1 MKAKLY
7 LAALILTF
15 AMVNTS
21 YSQEFKSAPPK
32 YSISVYGGFLQ
43 PVSDFNNFYKSSGQI
58 GLSVYYDVNKEVS
71 LGTDVSFNFLANRQE
86 GGSSSSFIQVTSG
99 PRYYFKTRKLKSSF
113 FLEAGIGGYMFNS
126 GTFMINATGDNI
138 NPPSEVNVNL
148 GVSGGLGG
156 EVSLTNTVK
165 MIFRGKYH
173 NIFGNEGS
181 TNFVTLDGGIK
192 IYL

>member
-1 MKAKLY
+1 MKTKFY
-7 LAALILTF
+7 LAALILTLV
-15 AMVNTS
+15 MINNS
-21 YSQEFKSAPPK
+21 YSQELKSGPPK
-32 YSISVYGGFLQ
+32 YSISVFGGFLQ
-43 PVSDFNNFYKSSGQI
+43 PTGDFNNFYKSSGMV
-58 GLSVYYDVNKEVS
+58 GLSVYYDVNQEVS
-71 LGTDVSFNFLANRQE
+71 LGTEVSFNFLANRQD
-86 GGSSSSFIQVTSG
+86 GGSSSSFIQITSG

-126 GTFMINATGDNI
+126 GTYMINASGDAI

-156 EVSLTNTVK
+156 EVSLAKTVK